1 MNGLSAFLRYI
12 LPPVSVVVCLFLFV
26 MTNQSIDFVL
36 RFVTSTMVPAVVAVG
51 YVVVLML
58 INRKNKE
65 PQES

>member
-1 MNGLSAFLRYI
+1 MDGLSAFLRYI
-12 LPPVSVVVCLFLFV
+12 LPPVIVVVCLFLFV
-26 MTNQSIDFVL
+26 MTNQSINFTL
-36 RFVTSTMVPAVVAVG
+36 RLVISTMVPAVVAVG